1 MLKTEMVNKLNEQL
15 NLEAFSSNLYL
26 QMSAW
31 CSNNAFVGAAK
42 FFREHAA
49 EESEHMMR
57 LFNYLDGTGAQP
69 IIGSIESPEHAF
81 SSLKDVIEKA
91 YTHEQ
96 HITECINELVDEAL
110 QRKDYPTFNFLQW
123 YVAEQHEEEKLFK
136 DMIDR
141 ILLVGNSGEGLFLVD
156 KEFGNT
162 PTDTSN

>member
-1 MLKTEMVNKLNEQL
+1 MIDKLNAQL

-31 CSNNAFVGAAK
+31 CSHHAFMGAAK
-42 FFREHAA
+42 FFRQHAN

-69 IIGSIESPEHAF
+69 VIGAIESPEKNFAT
-81 SSLKDVIEKA
+81 LRDVFEKA

-96 HITECINELVDEAL
+96 HITECINQLVDDAL
-110 QRKDYPTFNFLQW
+110 GNKDYPTFNFLQW

-141 ILLVGNSGEGLFLVD
+141 ILLIGETGEGLYLID
-156 KEFGNT
+156 KEFGANT
-162 PTDTSN
+162 LDNK